1 MAEIDKKELV
11 SSIINA
17 IGENVPKG
25 SKTLVSYQKVD
36 AEMLAHFTLLIENK
50 INNNEITE
58 VETRNLLRQRERI
71 EAVNIIAEDII
82 RESTLAKTLTA
93 VMKVVESA
101 INKATGLSLKLFT

>member
-1 MAEIDKKELV
+1 MAEINMKELT

-17 IGENVPKG
+17 IGENILKG

-36 AEMLAHFTLLIENK
+36 AEMLVHFTLLIAKK

-58 VETRNLLRQRERI
+58 VEARNLLRQRERI

-82 RESTLAKTLTA
+82 RESTLAKTLAA

-101 INKATGLSLKLFT
+101 INTATGLSLKLFT